1 MVIAKRF
8 CYERFSVPN
17 FKQRNINNC
26 ILTYFTKI
34 IQVLLLAMLSLI
46 FINETYTKYTTELT
60 GSSNDTIAKWAWTIN
75 NNSVSKDDTE
85 FTFDLFK
92 TIKDT
97 DGGTEADV
105 TTQKIAPG
113 TKGSF
118 SIEVTNASDVN
129 AEYSLTLTET
139 KATAVSSANIE
150 YSIVGTDEATDWT
163 TAINTFNL
171 TNTLLDMESGS
182 KTLTV
187 YWRWA
192 YSPSVAQDDADTD
205 VGFVAANS
213 ASDVDKTITIEA
225 TLNFT
230 QVD

>member
-1 MVIAKRF
+1 MKKKNYNSI
-8 CYERFSVPN
+8 
-17 FKQRNINNC
+17 
-26 ILTYFTKI
+26 KI
-34 IQVLLLAMLSLI
+34 FAILLLLVMLVLMLI
-46 FINETYTKYTTELT
+46 VGTYAKYTTKVE
-60 GSSNDTIAKWAWTIN
+60 GSDSSVVAKWAWQIN
-75 NNSVSKDDTE
+75 DTDVSKSDTE
-85 FTFDLFK
+85 FSFNLFD

-97 DGGTEADV
+97 DGNNETDV
-105 TTQKIAPG
+105 KATKIAPG

-118 SIEVTNASDVN
+118 EIKVENLSEVN
-129 AEYSLTLTET
+129 ANYNLTLNET
-139 KATAVSSANIE
+139 KGQDVLNAKIE
-150 YSIVGTDEATDWT
+150 YSIIGTDKATDWT

-171 TNTLLDMESGS
+171 TNTLLDMETGS

-205 VGFVAANS
+205 VGFAAANS

>member
-1 MVIAKRF
+1 MRGGNKAMKKKNYNSI
-8 CYERFSVPN
+8 
-17 FKQRNINNC
+17 
-26 ILTYFTKI
+26 KI
-34 IQVLLLAMLSLI
+34 FAILLLLVMLVLMLI
-46 FINETYTKYTTELT
+46 VGTYAKYTTKVE
-60 GSSNDTIAKWAWTIN
+60 GSDSSVVAKWAWQIN
-75 NNSVSKDDTE
+75 DSDVSKSDTE
-85 FTFDLFK
+85 FAFNLFD

-97 DGGTEADV
+97 ADGSNETDV
-105 TTQKIAPG
+105 KATKIAPG

-118 SIEVTNASDVN
+118 EIKVENLSEVN
-129 AEYSLTLTET
+129 ANYNLTLKET
-139 KATAVSSANIE
+139 KGQDVLNAKIE
-150 YSIVGTDEATDWT
+150 YSIIGTDDAADWT
-163 TAINTFNL
+163 AALNTFNL
-171 TNTLLDMESGS
+171 TNTMLDMETGS

-205 VGFVAANS
+205 VGFAAANS

>member
-1 MVIAKRF
+1 MVIAKKF
-8 CYERFSVPN
+8 CYERFSVQN

-113 TKGSF
+113 TKGLFEITVSNL
-118 SIEVTNASDVN
+118 SEVNTN
-129 AEYSLTLTET
+129 YSLTLTET
-139 KATAVSSANIE
+139 KGSVVSNANIE
-150 YSIVGTDEATDWT
+150 YSIIGTDEATDWT
-163 TAINTFNL
+163 DDIETFNL
-171 TNTLLDMESGS
+171 TDTSLNMNAS
-182 KTLTV
+182 KTV
-187 YWRWA
+187 
-192 YSPSVAQDDADTD
+192 
-205 VGFVAANS
+205 
-213 ASDVDKTITIEA
+213 
-225 TLNFT
+225 TLYLR
-230 QVD
+230 